1 MDNLWI
7 RLFGIGGLIF
17 TVIPFQFNKHKK
29 IVLFKMTSEL
39 LFAAQYFLMGAYTG
53 AVLDLISGLRNF
65 LFYKFVEQKRST
77 APLIFLFGVF
87 VVILGVLSWS
97 SWLSLLP
104 VAAKILTTV
113 SYGMKN
119 ERLLRLI
126 TLPSCLLWISY
137 NGIIGSWEAMAADSL
152 ALISILTAIYK
163 FDILHK
169 AQEEQK

>member
-1 MDNLWI
+1 MINILI

-17 TVIPFQFNKHKK
+17 TVIPFQFNKHKR

-65 LFYKFVEQKRST
+65 LFYRFVEKKRST
-77 APLIFLFGVF
+77 APIIILFGVF
-87 VVILGVLSWS
+87 VVVLGLLSWN

-104 VAAKILTTV
+104 IGAKILTTV

-119 ERLLRLI
+119 ERLLRFI

-137 NGIIGSWEAMAADSL
+137 NGIIGSWEAMLADFL
-152 ALISILTAIYK
+152 ALFSILIAIYK

-169 AQEEQK
+169 AQEEQI